1 MFGTRIWILLAVVL
15 VLASAALSNAR
26 TSSGAGHELRHRVR
40 AGETL
45 WTIAE
50 ASYSGDP
57 RAAIWKIEQ
66 RNGLDGAAIRAGMV
80 LYLPP

>member
-1 MFGTRIWILLAVVL
+1 MFGKVLLVAV
-15 VLASAALSNAR
+15 AALILWGVVAR
-26 TSSGAGHELRHRVR
+26 ASEGAGRERVYVVQPHD
-40 AGETL
+40 TL
-45 WTIAE
+45 WSIAVR
-50 ASYSGDP
+50 SYAGDP